1 MDRRLC
7 GAAVARVQGR
17 PFKEDLWENKG
28 LLYGLSAMAT
38 LTLVAAL
45 ECIPPFNTY
54 LQLVPLPVR
63 PRALS
68 PFSPHRCSPQAHHER
83 GGGQQ
88 QFKWAMVGY
97 VVGDFVVAF
106 AWDRLCLL
114 VFRRA

>member
-1 MDRRLC
+1 
-7 GAAVARVQGR
+7 VARVQGR

-63 PRALS
+63 PHARSLHSAHVVVLS
-68 PFSPHRCSPQAHHER
+68 PPKLTMR
-83 GGGQQ
+83 GGGATNNSSSGQ
-88 QFKWAMVGY
+88 W
-97 VVGDFVVAF
+97 
-106 AWDRLCLL
+106 
-114 VFRRA
+114 